1 MRKLFVILAAV
12 AFVVGSTVP
21 ALAATEWSF
30 SGRVGYDTFMVSV
43 DEPGDYDDDDLK
55 WALWGVSGLTARAKT
70 DNGIAGRI
78 EFGTKD
84 GNATMRYWYGTWDFG
99 AGTFLIGNDVTPFK
113 YTCAECTQVGD
124 DATSGFYEGRQPQ
137 VKLTFGNLQIALI
150 EPKTGVLYDIV
161 ADDDYEGDD
170 TDVSLPKIEAAYSLN
185 VGPAQIYAAVAYQ
198 TFDVV
203 DQSAGYPAP
212 EKEYGVDS
220 IGYGLG
226 FTVGFGPGYLKGA
239 ATMTEN
245 GVYFGISDEEADDH
259 NAVILNGQV
268 YDVDRFG
275 WSLTAG
281 YKISDMLALD
291 GWYGQTESEIDV
303 LGVKFEDSLVGYG
316 LNLLITPAKGV
327 TLIPEYSVLDYDEAK
342 LNGVTEEQGDVT
354 YVGLRWKI
362 EF

>member
-21 ALAATEWSF
+21 ALAQTEWSF
-30 SGRVGYDTFMVSV
+30 AGRVGFDTFMVSE
-43 DEPGDYDDDDLK
+43 DCPGDYGDDDLL
-55 WALWGVSGLTARAKT
+55 WALWGVSGFTARAKT
-70 DNGIAGRI
+70 DYGIGARLEVGNKAGNI
-78 EFGTKD
+78 
-84 GNATMRYWYGTWDFG
+84 TMRYWYGTWDFG
-99 AGTFLIGNDVTPFK
+99 AGTFLIGNDNTPFK

-203 DQSAGYPAP
+203 SQPGYPTP
-212 EKEYGVDS
+212 ELEYGIDS
-220 IGYGLG
+220 LGYGLG
-226 FTVGFGPGYLKGA
+226 FTVSFGPGYLKGA
-239 ATMTEN
+239 ATMSEN
-245 GVYFGISDEEADDH
+245 GSYFGITDEEAM
-259 NAVILNGQV
+259 NAELVGTQVI
-268 YDVDRFG
+268 DVDRFG